1 MSMDLEDTLLAFE
14 DDIIAFEENISKLRL
29 LILFIDNERLIN
41 CIEKKINI
49 KNKQLSNNDL
59 IHYIQNINE
68 LKDYKLQYL
77 LDFTI
82 EKSPHELCDLF
93 NNANTSANDFYKLNT
108 ITNTNLKTFNI
119 EQNKNSKNVTFTH
132 MNTLIIIANKN
143 NKYYIKRRN
152 YVEKKNT
159 SKKNIKS

>member
-1 MSMDLEDTLLAFE
+1 M
-14 DDIIAFEENISKLRL
+14 
-29 LILFIDNERLIN
+29 
-41 CIEKKINI
+41 
-49 KNKQLSNNDL
+49 Q
-59 IHYIQNINE
+59 
-68 LKDYKLQYL
+68 
-77 LDFTI
+77 
-82 EKSPHELCDLF
+82 
-93 NNANTSANDFYKLNT
+93 